1 MKRPGGPERAGPG
14 RAEIVQRP
22 SPNHGPRPD
31 GRPIDMLV
39 LHYTGMRT
47 AEAALRRLCD
57 PQAEVSAHYLIDE
70 DGTVLQ
76 LVEEARRAWHAGQ
89 GYWAGESDINS
100 GSIGIELVNPGH
112 AFGYRAFPEAQM
124 QALEGV
130 CLEIL
135 ARQPI
140 PAHRVLG
147 HSDVAPD
154 RKEDPGELF
163 DWSRLARAGIGI
175 WPERRPM
182 PDRYTAGSMAETQHG
197 LSRLGYALE
206 ASGQMDCQTR
216 SALLAFQRH
225 WLADRLT
232 GAGDPA
238 TAWRLQEV
246 LKAALTLE
254 K

>member
-1 MKRPGGPERAGPG
+1 MTGPGGQEP
-14 RAEIVQRP
+14 VQRP

-31 GRPIDMLV
+31 GCPIDMLV

-47 AEAALRRLCD
+47 TEEALWRLCE
-57 PQAEVSAHYLIDE
+57 PEAEVSAHYLIDE

-76 LVEEARRAWHAGQ
+76 LVDEDCRAWHAGQ
-89 GYWAGESDINS
+89 GSWAGESDINS
-100 GSIGIELVNPGH
+100 CSIGIELVNPGH
-112 AFGYRAFPEAQM
+112 TFGYRPFPETQM
-124 QALEGV
+124 RALEVV

-135 ARQPI
+135 ARHSI

-147 HSDVAPD
+147 HSDVAPG

-163 DWSRLARAGIGI
+163 DWPRLARAGIGI
-175 WPERRPM
+175 WPERHPM
-182 PDRYTAGSMAETQHG
+182 PDRYTAGSMAEIQHD
-197 LSRLGYALE
+197 LSRLGYAVE
-206 ASGQMDCQTR
+206 VSGQMDYQAR

-246 LKAALTLE
+246 LKVALTLE
-254 K
+254 